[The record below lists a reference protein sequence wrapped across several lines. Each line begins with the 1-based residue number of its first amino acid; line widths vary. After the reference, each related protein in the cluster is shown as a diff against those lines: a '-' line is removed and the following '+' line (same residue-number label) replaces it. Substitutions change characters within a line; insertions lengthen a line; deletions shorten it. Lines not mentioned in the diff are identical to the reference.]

1 MSRFPCSFCH
11 GKVLGKIA
19 VGYWA
24 WFTADGVRSAW
35 KTRYCVACASQHLR
49 WLFSPTL
56 ADSSSTDPF
65 VCISCG
71 SSCQQDSAPMWL
83 TLYVPGQEPRE
94 YEIQLDSACAAKLRS
109 PLVSSGEKLP
119 DRNAQVRGPSSLT
132 SAWDALGLAPPA

>member
-24 WFTADGVRSAW
+24 WFLADGSRSAW
-35 KTRYCVACASQHLR
+35 KVRYCVACASKNLR
-49 WLFSPTL
+49 WLLSVAP
-56 ADSSSTDPF
+56 SVSESTQVF
-65 VCISCG
+65 TCISCG
-71 SSCQQDSAPMWL
+71 ASIGEDSDPMWL

-94 YEIQLDSACAAKLRS
+94 WEIQLDAACAAKLRG
-109 PLVSSGEKLP
+109 PLVSSGERLP

-132 SAWDALGLAPPA
+132 SAWDALGLDPPA